1 VLSASGGGEPQH
13 LGNKDFGKI
22 LSKRQFIWLLF
33 IPAAFSVDFHRH
45 YGLGPPSAEAKQGTI
60 FSMTWVAAADY
71 RRASRLQERQQH
83 PCQVYGKVDHI
94 STDLMVGAIASGSP
108 DAKLS
113 HIGSKTA
120 ARAALNN
127 LRQNMP
133 AVRRA
138 ISDESGDTARALYSD
153 MMSAVLEQLRAA
165 AFDNVASVRDLATT
179 LTVFAA
185 DPNGVAAMQI
195 GDGLVVARSHGQDY
209 SLIFGQRAEDPNNER
224 LFVTSESPDDAMR
237 VGVRQGPVNFL
248 CAASET
254 LRDLSL
260 KPQDGLPQK
269 KFFRPLDRYTSV
281 APDDSEVHRG
291 IRSFLR
297 SDRLNNTLDHD
308 LGLALCG
315 YRDQGELFRASAA

>member
-1 VLSASGGGEPQH
+1 
-13 LGNKDFGKI
+13 
-22 LSKRQFIWLLF
+22 
-33 IPAAFSVDFHRH
+33 
-45 YGLGPPSAEAKQGTI
+45 
-60 FSMTWVAAADY
+60 MTWVAAADY
-71 RRASRLQERQQH
+71 RRANRLEERQH

-94 STDLMVGAIASGSP
+94 SLDLMVGAIASGSP

-120 ARAALNN
+120 VRASLTA
-127 LRQNMP
+127 LRQNIP
-133 AVRRA
+133 TVRRA
-138 ISDESGDTARALYSD
+138 ISDESGDTARALYTD
-153 MMSAVLEQLRAA
+153 MMSTVLERLRAA

-185 DPNGVAAMQI
+185 NPSGVAAMQI
-195 GDGLVVARSHGQDY
+195 GDGLVVSRSHGQDY
-209 SLIFGQRAEDPNNER
+209 SLIFGQRADDPNNER
-224 LFVTSESPDDAMR
+224 LFVTNAVPEDAMR
-237 VGVRQGPVNFL
+237 VGVQQGPVNFL
-248 CAASET
+248 CAASDT

-297 SDRLNNTLDHD
+297 SERLNGSLEHD

-315 YRDQGELFRASAA
+315 YRDQGELFRANAA